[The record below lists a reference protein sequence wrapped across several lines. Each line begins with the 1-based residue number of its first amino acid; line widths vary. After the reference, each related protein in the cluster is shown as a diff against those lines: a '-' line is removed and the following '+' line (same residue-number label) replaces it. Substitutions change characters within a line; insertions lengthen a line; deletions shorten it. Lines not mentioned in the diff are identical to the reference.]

1 MFQQYRYKAKE
12 NQIYPVY
19 DCLNLYQTIHQVKA
33 NPECRRQRWNQA
45 AHSSPD
51 HLQTADSL
59 PYSDILFFE
68 TGQHNVL
75 LHAISETFT
84 IPGNLTQLTEDFAS
98 VVCFLP
104 VGRSYLVNLNHVTG
118 ILQHDLIMEDHSIV
132 QIPFRKRDEVSKAVN
147 SWFAKLEKEPTH
159 PGLS

>member
-1 MFQQYRYKAKE
+1 MYKRQDFLNAMSRCDTLLEESNEVFTFSVRRKE
-12 NQIYPVY
+12 Y
-19 DCLNLYQTIHQVKA
+19 
-33 NPECRRQRWNQA
+33 
-45 AHSSPD
+45 
-51 HLQTADSL
+51 SL

-98 VVCFLP
+98 VACFLP

-132 QIPFRKRDEVSKAVN
+132 QIPFRKRDEVGKAVN
-147 SWFAKLEKEPTH
+147 SWFEKLEKEPTP

>member
-1 MFQQYRYKAKE
+1 MKYLPFLSVGKE
-12 NQIYPVY
+12 Y
-19 DCLNLYQTIHQVKA
+19 
-33 NPECRRQRWNQA
+33 
-45 AHSSPD
+45 
-51 HLQTADSL
+51 SL
-59 PYSDILFFE
+59 PYSDILFFLNRAA
-68 TGQHNVL
+68 QCP
-75 LHAISETFT
+75 AARYIRDFT

-98 VVCFLP
+98 VACFLP

-147 SWFAKLEKEPTH
+147 SWFAKLEKEPTP